1 MNKRFVK
8 NNFGLLTVV
17 TVCAVIAAGLL
28 IFTLIEYV
36 RMYSCISKIEDFR
49 GQVDKIIKQKPAPVE
64 GNRELLQHDIDL
76 YRKVAKELQR
86 HFGHPMQP
94 AVDAFFAVLRP
105 RKGAFGDD
113 TPEKI
118 TEERFIEEFR
128 KGWDPIDQREYAQKQ
143 YFLNN
148 DFRPKFSNWAQ
159 AQREFIKAA
168 QPFTF
173 EELTPNNADEV
184 LLSVLGIP
192 RYLNGDSERLG
203 RILTGVRERLLKD
216 IGDKLQLSTAAM
228 GLGVITEVVGG
239 EGGSSSAFKTEDF
252 PVVLD
257 HVGIISDILARI
269 KNPGVRT
276 VYDIRIRRGGDGG
289 GNTAEG
295 GDAGGG
301 GENKGGG
308 FQEGIESVGSYRV
321 YHYQLEVSGSMEAI
335 RRMVA
340 TLDNAF
346 ADRRVYIVK
355 SIFLYAEENGAANL
369 FEVAPRDGE
378 EAANVNNPNARPE
391 NAPVRRRRRQADDG
405 GDDDGGVQNDQDFER
420 RRRME
425 EAIRRYREEQKRM
438 PYERR
443 DGYGEVLIGSGDTY
457 RAVIDVEYVAQ
468 AGR

>member
-8 NNFGLLTVV
+8 NNIGLLLVV
-17 TVCAVIAAGLL
+17 SVCAVIAAGLL

-36 RMYSCISKIEDFR
+36 RMYDYISKIEDFR
-49 GQVDKIIKQKPAPVE
+49 KQIEKIIKQKPAPVD
-64 GNRELLQHDIDL
+64 GNRALLQHDIDL
-76 YRKVAKELQR
+76 YSKVAKQLQM

-94 AVDAFFAVLRP
+94 AIDAFFAVLRP
-105 RKGAFGDD
+105 NKNAFGDD

-118 TEERFIEEFR
+118 TVERFLEEFR
-128 KGWDPIDQREYAQKQ
+128 KGWDPIDQRDYAQKQ

-148 DFRPKFSNWAQ
+148 EFRPKFSNWAQ

-184 LLSVLGIP
+184 LLSLLGVP
-192 RYLNGDSERLG
+192 RSLNGDGDRLL
-203 RILTGVRERLLKD
+203 RILSGSRERLLRN
-216 IGDKLQLSTAAM
+216 IGDKLQLSTVAM
-228 GLGVITEVVGG
+228 GLGLLSGGG
-239 EGGSSSAFKTEDF
+239 EDNASSSTFKSDDF
-252 PVVLD
+252 PVVLT
-257 HVGIISDILARI
+257 HVDIICDLLARI
-269 KNPGVRT
+269 KDTGIRM
-276 VYDIRIRRGGDGG
+276 VYDIRIRRGGEGGGGDGG
-289 GNTAEG
+289 EG
-295 GDAGGG
+295 GD
-301 GENKGGG
+301 KGGNW
-308 FQEGIESVGSYRV
+308 QEGIESVGNYRV

-335 RRMVA
+335 RSMVA

-355 SIFLYAEENGAANL
+355 SVFLYAEENGAANL
-369 FEVAPRDGE
+369 FEIAPKEGE
-378 EAANVNNPNARPE
+378 EAKNMNMGNAG
-391 NAPVRRRRRQADDG
+391 NDKSKMRRRRSRQADEGEDDG
-405 GDDDGGVQNDQDFER
+405 GGVQNDQDFER

-425 EAIRRYREEQKRM
+425 DAIRRYREEQERL

-443 DGYGEVLIGSGDTY
+443 DGYGETLIGAGDSY